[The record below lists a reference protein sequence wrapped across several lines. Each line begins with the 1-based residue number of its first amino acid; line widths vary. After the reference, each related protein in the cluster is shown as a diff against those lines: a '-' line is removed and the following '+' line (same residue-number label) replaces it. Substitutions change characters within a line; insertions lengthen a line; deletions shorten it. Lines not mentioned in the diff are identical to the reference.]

1 MVIMNEIESVKMEFT
16 GNIKFDSIY
25 GRNRNKVF
33 QTVLYYTKRMEIA
46 EEITQEIFMEL
57 YVKIGEIDEAKVE
70 NWLLTVAKNKSLN
83 WINKI
88 NAETRSI
95 ECLQERE
102 DLLIESVEYSVLEK
116 ERRQD
121 FGLLSKEI
129 FHELHKENERW
140 YEVISGIYCSGK
152 TSTEIAEELHVS
164 KDVIYATIYRARR
177 WIKRNYGE
185 RYGKIFE

>member
-129 FHELHKENERW
+129 FHELDKENERW